1 MGTEGSST
9 RWPALI
15 FEERPWNPRS
25 ELRDYV
31 SVQRYSRLTAPY
43 RPAVVPP
50 IAAASATLDP
60 ASGAL
65 VAEATDAVTRFDE
78 FMGGLPVPM
87 PSVLLRTES
96 ATSSQIENLT
106 TSARHLAMAGL
117 GLSDRRNAQLVAAIV
132 RSMQTA
138 LAVEGPVD
146 TALVL
151 AVHQALL
158 GESQAGIAGRL
169 REEQVWIGGGGM
181 SPHEALFVPP
191 HHEHVPAAMEDL
203 ARFALRT
210 DLPALAHAALLHA
223 QFETIHPFADGNGR
237 TGRVLLQALLRWRGT
252 IRHTTVP
259 LSAGLLADVDGYFAA
274 LTAYREGDI
283 APIVTEVGDAAL
295 RAVTNGRMLATE
307 ILELRADWVEQ
318 ITARKN
324 SIAWRL
330 ADALFAQ
337 PVVNA
342 DWVARTLGVS
352 DRGARNAIEALTAAG
367 ILEEWS
373 AARRNKVWQAPE
385 VLHAMDDFAAR
396 AGRRSLPV

>member
-1 MGTEGSST
+1 M
-9 RWPALI
+9 
-15 FEERPWNPRS
+15 
-25 ELRDYV
+25 
-31 SVQRYSRLTAPY
+31 
-43 RPAVVPP
+43 
-50 IAAASATLDP
+50 
-60 ASGAL
+60 
-65 VAEATDAVTRFDE
+65 
-78 FMGGLPVPM
+78 
-87 PSVLLRTES
+87 
-96 ATSSQIENLT
+96 
-106 TSARHLAMAGL
+106 
-117 GLSDRRNAQLVAAIV
+117 
-132 RSMQTA
+132 
-138 LAVEGPVD
+138 
-146 TALVL
+146 
-151 AVHQALL
+151 
-158 GESQAGIAGRL
+158 
-169 REEQVWIGGGGM
+169 WIGGGGM

-191 HHEHVPAAMEDL
+191 HHERVPAAMEDL
-203 ARFALRT
+203 ARFAART
-210 DLPALAHAALLHA
+210 DLLALVHAALLHA

-259 LSAGLLADVDGYFAA
+259 LSAGLLADVAGYFAA

-283 APIVTEVGDAAL
+283 VPIVTEVGNAAL

-307 ILELRADWVEQ
+307 ILELRAGWGEQ
-318 ITARKN
+318 ITARKS

-342 DWVARTLGVS
+342 DWVSRTLEVS

-373 AARRNKVWQAPE
+373 TARRNKAWQAPE